1 MGLFD
6 TSPTNKISPTQLQQI
21 KTWVY
26 QALSLDESTP
36 VSISQ
41 LTCTEPCC
49 PPVETVISVMTQ
61 PPKTYKI
68 HQPAVEISQTDVV
81 QALRLRVVG
90 GYTSTSFESDE
101 QQDQAT

>member
-6 TSPTNKISPTQLQQI
+6 SSASNKISPVQLKQL

-26 QALSLDESTP
+26 QALTLDESVP
-36 VSISQ
+36 ISISQ

-49 PPVETVISVMTQ
+49 PPLETVIAVMTQ

-68 HQPAVEISQTDVV
+68 HRPAVEISQEDVV
-81 QALRLRVVG
+81 QTLSKKDG
-90 GYTSTSFESDE
+90 
-101 QQDQAT
+101 